1 MANSGENMLL
11 ELTEE
16 EYNVAFMLLNE
27 EITTVE
33 DLIREHHQINSNSS
47 ELDKADVAGIKRQLS
62 IMKSISNKLKI
73 CK

>member
-1 MANSGENMLL
+1 MLL

-47 ELDKADVAGIKRQLS
+47 ELDKADVAGMKRQLS